1 MKKKVLLI
9 LSSVFALAGCELDIT
24 LARLF
29 GKDGTDQTDDQAP
42 ANYPGNP
49 GENDG
54 SNTSSTDGTTPSEDN
69 TKDELNVQEYT
80 AKINLSGSDFSE
92 YATDASVQAD
102 KDSYPG
108 NQTKLKEYCDSK
120 LEYQNLIKSLEC
132 TKLNTAK
139 WGGVVYLCVGTGNY
153 RDDRFNNGIFKWTSG
168 EKIYKVSIEAQAYAK
183 EIPNQASNVDLLA
196 HIAIDLDDHSLEVS
210 DESELEFKTFEKEYP
225 DGVKS
230 FSIKSLG
237 GRVLLKS
244 ITITWRG

>member
-1 MKKKVLLI
+1 MKKNVLLI
-9 LSSVFALAGCELDIT
+9 LASVFALTGCEFDIT
-24 LARLF
+24 LSRLF
-29 GKDGTDQTDDQAP
+29 GKDDSEQTDDQKPENSQEKP
-42 ANYPGNP
+42 ANTDNST
-49 GENDG
+49 EQ
-54 SNTSSTDGTTPSEDN
+54 TTDGTTPSQV
-69 TKDELNVQEYT
+69 TPKDDMNVQEYT
-80 AKINLSGSDFSE
+80 AKINFSGSDFSV
-92 YATDASVQAD
+92 YGTDASVQAD
-102 KDSYPG
+102 KESYPG
-108 NQTKLKEYCDSK
+108 NQTKLKDYCYSK
-120 LEYQNLIKSLEC
+120 LEYENLITNLEC

-139 WGGVVYLCVGTGNY
+139 WGGVVYLCVGTGYYVNEE
-153 RDDRFNNGIFKWTSG
+153 FKNGIFNWTSG

-183 EIPNQASNVDLLA
+183 EISNKPSNVDLLA